1 MIYTITLNPAVDK
14 TVVINDFR
22 VDAVNRVSSM
32 RVDAGGKGIN
42 VSKVIRSLGGRSMAM
57 GILGGFAGRYIK
69 KYLDDMGI
77 ENDFVFISGETRT
90 NLKVIDARNRTN
102 TDINEPGPEVSGHD
116 LEMMERKLLD
126 RVGRGS
132 IVVFS
137 GSVPE
142 NVDKGIYYRW
152 IGAVKQ
158 KGAKAILD
166 ADGELLKKGIGAGPY
181 LVKPNIY
188 ELGRLFGT
196 DVKDA
201 GQAAEYAGVL
211 VRDHGIGMVVVSMG
225 AKGALFADGLRT
237 VLVHAPEVEVQSTVG
252 AGDSMVAALAYSMD
266 NGLDF
271 ESTIRL
277 AAAAAGANVMTS
289 GSQPAEL
296 SAIRELESRVTF
308 EYLSGA

>member
-1 MIYTITLNPAVDK
+1 MIFTVTLNPAVDK

-22 VDAVNRVSSM
+22 VDSVNRVSSM
-32 RVDAGGKGIN
+32 RMDAGGKGIN
-42 VSKVIRSLGGRSMAM
+42 VSKVIKSLGGRSRAM

-69 KYLDDMGI
+69 KYLDDMGV

-90 NLKVIDARNRTN
+90 NLKVIDARNKTN
-102 TDINEPGPEVSGHD
+102 TDINEPGPAVSEYD
-116 LEMMERKLLD
+116 LEILKNKLLD
-126 RVGRGS
+126 QVGNGS

-137 GSVPE
+137 GSVPD
-142 NVDKGIYYRW
+142 NTDKDIYFRW
-152 IGAVKQ
+152 ISAVKK
-158 KGAKAILD
+158 KGATAILD
-166 ADGELLKKGIGAGPY
+166 ADGELLKKGIEAGPY

-196 DVKDA
+196 DVRDA
-201 GQAAEYAGVL
+201 GQASKYAELL

-225 AKGALFADGLRT
+225 AKGALFADASKV
-237 VLVHAPEVEVQSTVG
+237 VLVHAPKVDVQSTVG
-252 AGDSMVAALAYSMD
+252 AGDSMVAALAYSID

-296 SAIRELESRVTF
+296 SVIRELESCVTF